1 MAVAAFLLT
10 YWSRGEWFGSDDL
23 GYGVRLATEPLGHAL
38 LHPPPDKYLIAF
50 PLLVYKALF
59 ETFGMD
65 SYRPYRLTASCSC
78 SSPPAFCSSSF
89 GGGFPTASP
98 SRRRS

>member
-1 MAVAAFLLT
+1 MHHRLGRLAQPSPATLVVAAAMVAAALLLT

-50 PLLVYKALF
+50 PLLVYKALS
-59 ETFGMD
+59 G
-65 SYRPYRLTASCSC
+65 
-78 SSPPAFCSSSF
+78 
-89 GGGFPTASP
+89 
-98 SRRRS
+98 RRGLRI